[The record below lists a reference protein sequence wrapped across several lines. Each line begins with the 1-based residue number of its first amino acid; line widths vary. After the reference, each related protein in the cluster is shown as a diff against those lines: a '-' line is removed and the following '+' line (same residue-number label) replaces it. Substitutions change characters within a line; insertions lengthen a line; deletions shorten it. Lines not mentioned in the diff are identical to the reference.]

1 MAKND
6 LNMALGAKVV
16 KLRVELDYKNS
27 GLKRQVDNISK
38 FLEKKPVKLKVELNI
53 TRKQI
58 HEQMNSLNTRL
69 SKFAKEVKIP
79 VKLDAGKVSQGM
91 NKEIQGIQRASKKM
105 GEAIDKNFNVST
117 KTATVKG
124 ANYIKNYGKQL
135 KEVESIMRSKTPDG
149 KGIFSSHQYKDAK
162 GNLLGFIATL
172 ERANGVSE
180 KLRYTFNKDKN
191 GFEIVKRTTMDN
203 TQKFFEKL
211 KRDLSGMEGNLSKAG
226 SQTKKL
232 TKEFETLTKMGDQGM
247 LTRDMVNSFEKRLKS
262 AKKLASV
269 EENNKKTLE
278 KQEALVTKIAN
289 MKKVKKASGY
299 DEFNKSVKEANESL
313 KKLEELSKKKLN
325 ADGVKKLETQYKN
338 LNNTLSQLR
347 VKEKEINAMNKE
359 KARILNDLAR
369 MQRQS
374 AIAGTALNNQT
385 IKESKEQLKQVRSKE
400 QLILAQKR
408 YNDLLLIES
417 QRSEN
422 TSRRKIIK
430 SIIDAQGKLGH
441 TVMNSKQI
449 TEKYTNSVEKLR
461 QAEQKLTEQVRKRT
475 EEQAKQQAKSRKI
488 MDEAYKKSIV
498 KKDNKG
504 NDISSSQIEEA
515 IRSQK
520 AFKELVATV
529 TKGEIATSKF
539 TSNAKKGL
547 QRMEVQLE
555 GSGKKAKKL
564 VYELDAVNGKLRRV
578 AQNEVFNR
586 NANLGM
592 FEQLRIAMERVPT
605 WMIAMGSFYGA
616 IGGVRAMV
624 NEILELDK
632 ALTELKRVA
641 SDNIN
646 IDVMLEGGLKVAKE
660 LGNNVMDVMNGIS
673 ELARTFGDFNERQ
686 LLDITKTATLMA
698 NVSDLNAEEAT
709 QTLIGTMNA
718 FNITASESIQIVDKL
733 NEVDINQPP
742 YTAMYM

>member
-1 MAKND
+1 MATRND

-16 KLRVELDYKNS
+16 KLKVELDYKNS
-27 GLKRQVDNISK
+27 KLKAQVNNITK
-38 FLEKKPVKLKVELNI
+38 YLENKPVKLKVELKI
-53 TRKQI
+53 TQKDI
-58 HEQMNSLNTRL
+58 KTQMDGITKKLKNST
-69 SKFAKEVKIP
+69 KEVVIP
-79 VKLDAGKVSQGM
+79 VKVDAGKVSQAM
-91 NKEIQGIQRASKKM
+91 NKEVGGVQKASKKM

-135 KEVESIMRSKTPDG
+135 KEVETMMRSKTPDG

-211 KRDLSGMEGNLSKAG
+211 KRDLSGMEGNLNKAG

-262 AKKLASV
+262 AKKLAQT
-269 EENNKKTLE
+269 EESNKKILE

-299 DEFNKSVKEANESL
+299 DDFNKSVKETNESL

-325 ADGVKKLETQYKN
+325 ADGVKKLEAQYKS

-347 VKEKEINAMNKE
+347 VKEKEINSMNKE
-359 KARILNDLAR
+359 KARMLNDLSR

-385 IKESKEQLKQVRSKE
+385 IKANKEQIKQAKSKEQLV
-400 QLILAQKR
+400 LAQKK
-408 YNDLLLIES
+408 YNDLLLIEN

-422 TSRRKIIK
+422 TSRKKIIK
-430 SIIDAQGKLGH
+430 SIIDAQGKLGQ

-461 QAEQKLTEQVRKRT
+461 QAEQKLTDQVRKRT

-498 KKDNKG
+498 KVDNNG
-504 NDISSSQIEEA
+504 NKISSSQIQEA
-515 IRSQK
+515 IKNQQ
-520 AFKELVATV
+520 AFKDLVSTV

-539 TSNAKKGL
+539 TTNAKKGL

-605 WMIAMGSFYGA
+605 WMIAMGGFYGA

-646 IDVMLEGGLKVAKE
+646 IDNMLQGGIGLAKE
-660 LGNNVMDVMNGIS
+660 LGNNVMDVMNGVS
-673 ELARTFGDFNERQ
+673 ELARTFGNFNERQ
-686 LLDITKTATLMA
+686 LLDITRTATLMS

-718 FNITASESIQIVDKL
+718 FNITASESIKIVDKL

-742 YTAMYM
+742 MLVIA